1 MVQVTH
7 STDAIGEHGSDKDRL
22 LDELYHRPGFL
33 IRRAHQIAVSIFL
46 EEASELGI
54 TTTQYGALVVLSLRD
69 NLDQVGLSTLVGID
83 RSTTA
88 LVVSKLEASGYL
100 VRTSDQTDKRRKV
113 LAITSSGRDI
123 LARVGEPAK
132 RTRDREL
139 AVFSREESATFLHLL
154 AKFVGA
160 FNAETRAPIRAQ
172 SAFRDG
178 QRE

>member
-54 TTTQYGALVVLSLRD
+54 TTTQYGALVVLNLRD

-88 LVVSKLEASGYL
+88 LVVSKLEASGYI
-100 VRTSDQTDKRRKV
+100 VRNSDQADKRRKV
-113 LAITSSGRDI
+113 LAITDSGRDI
-123 LARVGEPAK
+123 LSRVGEPAK

-139 AVFSREESATFLHLL
+139 AIFTEEERETFLHLL
-154 AKFVGA
+154 ETFVGA

-172 SAFRDG
+172 GTSR
-178 QRE
+178 QEKRI